1 VARLPVALGC
11 LLLLPRLLAAQ
22 EADTGVG
29 LRLHFE
35 HALPGLQQP
44 AAMRLPW
51 LGAPRRSV
59 DAVVAEW
66 DSGLEARRERDRAS
80 WATARTLATLYGTRV
95 AEEVAR
101 ADAGRGAFGIPEK
114 YADLAIEGTAFIELR
129 TERLKNERCTPA
141 LLLDPSS
148 GCKGGFQAPRIDTD
162 FDARVGGVI
171 GQRLHVNVD
180 YDSKREF
187 SANNDLQVYYEG
199 LQDEIVRRVEVG
211 TVTFRPPAS
220 RFLTAAIPN
229 NNFGINAMFELG
241 PFQLQGMVATQE
253 GSVVT
258 ERSYTVGTTTSQP
271 QDRQVRDVDFESGRF
286 FWAVDPATLAG
297 YPFLDVL
304 NLANVAVSEAVRPA
318 QLRVYRYRT
327 GTGSGLNP
335 NLGGIEAVG
344 FRPDGPQTVDGI
356 WQLLIQGTDYYIDPS
371 GLWFALGTR
380 LDQNDYLAVSY
391 ITRDGT
397 QIGTFPST
405 DDPTG
410 TDSLLLVSIPNQGVD
425 LPTFRHEMRQFYR
438 VAGSDLGRTSL
449 QIAVSLNQSE
459 RPSSGAAETYLGL
472 FGVAIPTDPHIFDI
486 DNRLF
491 PRTRDPGAE
500 LVLRDSYLAFPT
512 LQPFV
517 DPRLA
522 ASERADSL
530 YRTPQYLILT
540 AQGPPT
546 RFELRLQYNSSG
558 AGDRGTLNLNA
569 LQIRRGSEQL
579 VVGGRVLEG
588 GVDYDINYDLGQVT
602 FLSPETLFGAG
613 AGLVSARFE
622 ERGIFA
628 VAPTSI
634 FGGTL
639 RYALG
644 EAGSINLIGVYQKE
658 QTVFSRPQLGFE
670 PTANLMAG
678 VTTELNFTPRGVT
691 RFFDRL
697 SPHRID
703 APSRL
708 DIRAEYGFARPDPN
722 RSGQAYLEDF
732 EADASIPVSLREV
745 AWEFGSRPQAPDGA
759 EDLGFAGGFDSAS
772 AVQLTWQN
780 LVPACQGC
788 PPVELRPEDIDPT
801 IIITGANST
810 VETVLYTTMHADTAG
825 GMVQT
830 NNASRWSQPR
840 RDFQP
845 RWRSMVTT
853 LSQTGLDLT
862 RTETLEFWMFQ
873 GFDRPVDSAGV
884 ELIFDLGNVNEDAL
898 ALAPESL
905 TTIGSDSTF
914 AGRQYTGAGRLDTER
929 SPTGIFNAST
939 DDIGI
944 LVDRIDTVNVDGIPI
959 QDFRTC
965 ERALS
970 SSVQVFPWGDLSS
983 RCTVGNGYLDTED
996 LNGDNRLNATGAG
1009 ENVFRWVVNPANL
1022 AQYYVRDG
1030 TSVTD
1035 QQGRVAKWS
1044 LYRIPLRFPEHT
1056 LGTPNLRLVQH
1067 LRVTVAAPP
1076 DDGTG
1081 DIVARFALAR
1091 MRLIAAPWVRRTE
1104 TPIAGISGS
1113 TGETNGSVFA
1123 TIISTENVEAAYTS
1137 PPGIVDESSRND
1149 DDQDSQ
1155 GIQVN
1160 EKSLRIVATDLQVGQ
1175 RAEAYRRFPS
1185 GAQSLLKYR
1194 TLRVWMRGRGDGW
1207 ESGDLVS
1214 FVKLGSDPGNFYL
1227 YRTPSSTSTWEPE
1240 LRIDLGTWRELR
1252 ADVESRWLAGLPPS
1266 GAAECGL
1273 GDSTA
1278 YVACAGPY
1286 LVHVADPGVNP
1297 PNLAAVQ
1304 EVSAGI
1310 YRVADNTVLS
1320 SAELWVDDL
1329 RLDDP
1334 ISNTGDAMALDAR
1347 LQAADVGEFSA
1358 SYVRQDGLFQQIG
1371 RDPTYRTTGSMVL
1384 ATGLRLEKFL
1394 PASLGMTFPLSV
1406 SYNRANVDPLLITG
1420 TDIRGSDVEN
1430 LRRPSNWTATYALS
1444 ARRTRRGTTFLTR
1457 SLLDPLALSATYT
1470 NGRSQTELSTGKLD
1484 AYTLTAGYNLTMSR
1498 KGPTLSLNGL
1508 VDRLPAWLRQSKGA
1522 QDIRSSMVSLVPSN
1536 FRFTSGLTSNSSE
1549 ITSFLVPVTR
1559 PSDDSLRPSVAL
1571 SNLWRNAAGLT
1582 WQPLGLL
1589 TLGGDLASTRDLRD
1603 YPDST
1608 SLGRVVS
1615 ESRESFLGM
1624 DVGVERDRTMG
1635 TTIVLQ
1641 APLTTWLRPR
1651 YATTSSFVLSRSL
1664 TSRDPV
1670 REFGDSGAYILPQT
1684 LNNVR
1689 NRDFGAAID
1698 LGLAFRQLMKDSS
1711 VVSRTLQGIR
1721 PFDITTGG
1729 TLMST
1734 YDLATFEPGL
1744 GYMLALGGMDDF
1756 ISQGE
1761 DSALSVSETHRTTF
1775 SGGADLPYGF
1785 VVTLSYSQSEID
1797 RQSRVSN
1804 GYLSST
1810 TSQREWPIGQLRWTR
1825 AIRRGLLSAFTL
1837 STGIREREGR
1847 TELPSSGATARTLTE
1862 SSTWQ
1867 NDLQFTFRNGI
1878 SMRLGYSE
1886 TDDVRE
1892 SNGTRTIGD
1901 GSDLTAN
1908 LIYAFRLPGSASR
1921 TRKQLRSSL
1930 STVLSKSRSCL
1941 DRQDTSDCLTVSD
1954 VRRQE
1959 IRGGLDTD
1967 LTQIVTGGLHGAW
1980 AVNDARHLNRKTSQ
1994 ITISATFQISL
2005 FAGDYR

>member
-1 VARLPVALGC
+1 MARLLVALGC

-35 HALPGLQQP
+35 RPLPGLQQP
-44 AAMRLPW
+44 VAMRLPW

-66 DSGLEARRERDRAS
+66 DSGLEARRQRDRAT
-80 WATARTLATLYGTRV
+80 WASARTLATLYGTRAV
-95 AEEVAR
+95 EEVAR
-101 ADAGRGAFGIPEK
+101 EEAARGAFGLPEK
-114 YADLAIEGTAFIELR
+114 YADLTIEGTAFLEVR

-171 GQRLHVNVD
+171 GQRLHINVD

-187 SANNDLQVYYEG
+187 NANNDLQVYYEG

-220 RFLTAAIPN
+220 RFLTSAIPN
-229 NNFGINAMFELG
+229 NNFGINATFEVG
-241 PFQLQGMVATQE
+241 PFQLQGMAATQE

-258 ERSYTVGTTTSQP
+258 ERTYTVGATTSQP
-271 QDRQVRDVDFESGRF
+271 QDRQVRDLDFESGRF
-286 FWAVDPATLAG
+286 FWAVDPALLSG
-297 YPFLDVL
+297 YPFLDAL
-304 NLANVAVSEAVRPA
+304 SLSDLAVPDAVRPA

-327 GTGSGLNP
+327 GVGSGLNP
-335 NLGGIEAVG
+335 NLGGIEAIAN
-344 FRPDGPQTVDGI
+344 RPDSPQTVDGV

-397 QIGTFPST
+397 QVGTFPAE

-410 TDSLLLVSIPNQGVD
+410 ADTLRLVSEPNQGVEV
-425 LPTFRHEMRQFYR
+425 PTFRYEMRQFYR
-438 VAGSDLGRTSL
+438 VAGADLDRGSL
-449 QIAVSLNQSE
+449 RISVSLNQSE
-459 RPSSGAAETYLGL
+459 RPSTNAAETYLAL
-472 FGVAIPTDPHIFDI
+472 FGLAIPTDPHIFDL

-500 LVLRDSYLAFPT
+500 LVLRDAYLAFPT
-512 LQPFV
+512 LQPFI

-522 ASERADSL
+522 PAERADSL

-540 AQGPPT
+540 AQGPPS
-546 RFELRLQYNSSG
+546 RFQLRLQYNSTG
-558 AGDRGTLNLNA
+558 AGDRGTLNLNV

-579 VVGGRVLEG
+579 VVGGRVLRQGE
-588 GVDYDINYDLGQVT
+588 DYDINYDLGQVT

-613 AGLVSARFE
+613 AGFVSARFE
-622 ERGIFA
+622 ERGVFA
-628 VAPTSI
+628 IAPTSI
-634 FGGTL
+634 FGATL

-644 EAGSINLIGVYQKE
+644 EAGSVNLIGMYQKE
-658 QTVFSRPQLGFE
+658 QTVYSRPQLGFE
-670 PTANLMAG
+670 PTANMLMG
-678 VTTELNFTPRGVT
+678 VTTELTFAPRGVT

-697 SPHRID
+697 SPQTIE

-708 DIRAEYGFARPDPN
+708 DLRGEYGFARPDPN

-745 AWEFGSRPQAPDGA
+745 RWEYGSVPQFPDGA
-759 EDLGFAGGFDSAS
+759 EALGFAGGFDSAS
-772 AVQLTWQN
+772 AVQVTWQN
-780 LVPACQGC
+780 LVPACSGC
-788 PPVELRPEDIDPT
+788 PPVELHPEDIDPT
-801 IIITGANST
+801 IIITGTSST
-810 VETVLYTTMHADTAG
+810 LETVLYTTMHADTAG
-825 GMVQT
+825 GMVQ
-830 NNASRWSQPR
+830 NNNSSRWSQPR

-845 RWRSMVTT
+845 RWRSMVTS

-862 RTETLEFWMFQ
+862 RAETLEFWVFQ
-873 GFDRPVDSAGV
+873 GFDRPADSAGV
-884 ELIFDLGNVNEDAL
+884 KLIFDLGTVNEDAL
-898 ALAPESL
+898 ALAPDTL
-905 TTIGSDSTF
+905 TTAGSDSLFT
-914 AGRQYTGAGRLDTER
+914 GRQYTGAGRLDTER
-929 SPTGIFNAST
+929 SATGIFNAST

-944 LVDRIDTVNVDGIPI
+944 LIDRVDTMVVDGIPI
-959 QDFRTC
+959 DEVQTC
-965 ERALS
+965 ERILS
-970 SSVQVFPWGDLSS
+970 SSVPVYPWGDLSS

-996 LNGDNRLNATGAG
+996 LNGDNRLNATGG
-1009 ENVFRWVVNPANL
+1009 GDNVFRWVVDPGNL
-1022 AQYYVRDG
+1022 TQYYVRDG
-1030 TSVTD
+1030 ASITD

-1056 LGTPNLRLVQH
+1056 LGTPNLRLAQH
-1067 LRVTVAAPP
+1067 LRITLAAPP
-1076 DDGTG
+1076 DDGNG

-1091 MRLIAAPWVRRTE
+1091 MRFIAAPWVRRTE

-1113 TGETNGSVFA
+1113 TGEPNGAVFA
-1123 TIISTENVEAAYTS
+1123 TIISTENTEAGYTS
-1137 PPGIVDESSRND
+1137 PPGVVDESSRND
-1149 DDQDSQ
+1149 EDQGSQ

-1160 EKSLRIVATDLQVGQ
+1160 EKSLRIVGTDLLLGQ

-1185 GAQSLLKYR
+1185 GAQNVLKYR

-1207 ESGDLVS
+1207 ESGDLEA
-1214 FVKLGSDPGNFYL
+1214 FVKLGSDPRNFYL
-1227 YRTPSSTSTWEPE
+1227 YRAPARTSTWEPE
-1240 LRIDLGTWRELR
+1240 LRIELETWRRLR
-1252 ADVESRWLAGLPPS
+1252 AEVETNWLQGLPPS
-1266 GAAECGL
+1266 GAAACGI
-1273 GDSTA
+1273 GDTTA
-1278 YVACAGPY
+1278 YVACDGPY
-1286 LVHVADPGVNP
+1286 LVHVADPNINP

-1304 EVSAGI
+1304 EVAAGI
-1310 YRVADNTVLS
+1310 YRVADLTAFTT
-1320 SAELWVDDL
+1320 AELWVDDL
-1329 RLDDP
+1329 RLDEP
-1334 ISNTGDAMALDAR
+1334 ISNVGDAMAFDGR
-1347 LQAADVGEFSA
+1347 LQAADVGELSA
-1358 SYVRQDGLFQQIG
+1358 SYVREDGLFQQIG
-1371 RDPTYRTTGSMVL
+1371 RDPTYRTTGAFQL
-1384 ATGLRLEKFL
+1384 GTGVRIEKFL
-1394 PASLGMTFPLSV
+1394 PSSLGLTLPATLSY
-1406 SYNRANVDPLLITG
+1406 SRTSVDPLLISG
-1420 TDIRGSDVEN
+1420 TDIRGQDLDN
-1430 LRRPSNWTATYALS
+1430 LRKPSSWTATYSLS
-1444 ARRTRRGTTFLTR
+1444 VRRIRRGSTWMAR
-1457 SLLDPLALSATYT
+1457 GLLDPLALSGTYT
-1470 NGRSQTELSTGKLD
+1470 TGKSQTELSKGTLD
-1484 AYTLTAGYNLTMSR
+1484 VYTLTAGYNLSLAR
-1498 KGPTLSLNGL
+1498 AGPSFSLSGL
-1508 VDRLPAWLRQSKGA
+1508 VDKLPEWLKASQAA
-1522 QDIRSSMVSLVPSN
+1522 QDVRSSTFSVVPTN
-1536 FRFTSGLTSNSSE
+1536 FRFSSGLTRNQSE
-1549 ITSFLVPVTR
+1549 FTSYLVPVER
-1559 PSDDSLRPSVAL
+1559 ASDASLRPAL
-1571 SNLWRNAAGLT
+1571 SLSHLWRNAAGLT
-1582 WQPLGLL
+1582 WQPVGML
-1589 TLGGDLASTRDLRD
+1589 TLSGDLASTRDLRD

-1615 ESRESFLGM
+1615 ESRDAFLGM

-1635 TTIVLQ
+1635 TTLVLQ

-1689 NRDFGAAID
+1689 NRDVGAALD
-1698 LGLAFRQLMKDSS
+1698 LGLAFRNLMKDSS
-1711 VVSRTLQGIR
+1711 VVARALRGLR
-1721 PFDITTGG
+1721 PFDISTGV
-1729 TLMST
+1729 TRLST
-1734 YDLATFEPGL
+1734 YDLATFDPGL

-1785 VVTLSYSQSEID
+1785 VLTLSYSQSDVD
-1797 RQSRVSN
+1797 RLSRVSD
-1804 GYLSST
+1804 GYLPSA
-1810 TSQREWPIGQLRWTR
+1810 TSQREWPIGQIRWTR
-1825 AIRRGLLSAFTL
+1825 AIRSGFLSAFTL

-1867 NDLQFTFRNGI
+1867 NDLQLTFRNGI
-1878 SMRLGYSE
+1878 SMRVGYNE

-1892 SNGTRTIGD
+1892 NNGTRTIGD
-1901 GSDLTAN
+1901 GRDLTAN
-1908 LIYAFRLPGSASR
+1908 LIYAFRLPGSVSR
-1921 TRKQLRSSL
+1921 ARKQLRSSL
-1930 STVLSKSRSCL
+1930 SAVLSKSLSCL
-1941 DRQDTSDCLTVSD
+1941 NRQDTSDCLTVSD

-1980 AVNDARHLNRKTSQ
+1980 SVNDARHLNRKTSQ